1 MDHAFDSLKAIS
13 AYCPSEQINSSAMP
27 NKFHAKNR
35 FINHNKPSNKT
46 SNYGKSGNTTQYPH
60 PQCVANQAQ
69 QRTNSWI
76 LTKMYHSNININNAA
91 SSKNESSEQKVYSR
105 TTPGL
110 SKFPTHNNQPS
121 TDKVGNPICFKCGE
135 NWLHKGLP
143 KTPIQA

>member
-1 MDHAFDSLKAIS
+1 
-13 AYCPSEQINSSAMP
+13 MP
-27 NKFHAKNR
+27 NKFHAKYR

-91 SSKNESSEQKVYSR
+91 SSKNESSEQKIYSR

-110 SKFPTHNNQPS
+110 SKFPTTIINHLWIKWAIPYVS
-121 TDKVGNPICFKCGE
+121 SVGKSALQGTAQNTHTSLGNMP
-135 NWLHKGLP
+135 
-143 KTPIQA
+143 